1 MSDFIDLMR
10 EHGLVKSF
18 RAMPSGK
25 INAQE
30 LECPP
35 LIIWEYQP
43 NDPDFETLL
52 ESVINNYGGEI
63 EWVCYKENSKLI
75 LSPKVLEEY
84 RREHEL
90 GHKPALGYFME
101 NMPDFGVSANEDL
114 SRLVNYLRETLR

>member
-25 INAQE
+25 INVQE

-43 NDPDFETLL
+43 NDPNFETLL
-52 ESVINNYGGEI
+52 ESVISNYGGDI
-63 EWVCYKENSKLI
+63 EWICYKENSKFI

-84 RREHEL
+84 RRKHEI

-101 NMPDFGVSANEDL
+101 NRPDFGVLANEDL
-114 SRLVNYLRETLR
+114 PQLVSYLRETLR